1 MDSAWRWKAALI
13 VALTLGCLWLLVPT
27 YYSVAV
33 LPKDQR
39 NNLKLLDEK
48 LPPWAPP
55 ARFRLSLGLDLQGGI
70 HTVMRVDTQTALRK
84 RVERRATRI
93 EQYLEEKKL
102 PATAEARPQNLQIF
116 VRPKDPSTL
125 DAVSKEIDQFFG
137 GEFTRVAREND
148 GVLLALDDTSISY
161 FQEEALEQAMII
173 IRNRVDK
180 WGVAEA
186 DIRKRG
192 TDAIELSLPGQEDP
206 ERVKELIGK
215 TAQLEFKLVDEENT
229 DFFQKLVAENPLP
242 PGVTLNT
249 AANGFPQLESADREV
264 LLSYVEGKAPPG
276 REVNLECDPDP
287 VKKGECRLYRTWL
300 LHDRAAVTGDSLS
313 SADYAPGEFNEPEVN
328 LTFDAQGA
336 RDFEQLTAANVGK
349 RMAIVLDDTVTSAPR
364 INERIPGGRARITIG
379 RIGDEGI
386 REAQNLALVLKAG
399 ALPAPVALGEIR
411 HVGATLGPELIRK
424 GSLAAGI
431 GFLLVVAFMAF
442 YYRKAGLIADAAL
455 IINGLLILACLAAF
469 NATLTLPG
477 IAGFVLTLGIAVD
490 ANVLINER
498 IREELRHGKTARA
511 AVDQGY
517 DRAFWTI
524 FDSHVTALIAG
535 FVLLFTGT
543 GPIRGFATTLVIGLI
558 ASLYT
563 SIVVTRVIVTYFV
576 HGRNAQTV
584 SV

>member
-1 MDSAWRWKAALI
+1 MDASWRWKAALI
-13 VALTLGCLWLLVPT
+13 VLITLGCVWFLIPT
-27 YYSVAV
+27 YYSFLV
-33 LPKDQR
+33 LPRDQR
-39 NNLKLLDEK
+39 NNLKLLQEK
-48 LPPWAPP
+48 LPRWAPS

-70 HTVMRVDTQTALRK
+70 HTVMRVDTQTALQK
-84 RVERRATRI
+84 RVERRAGRI
-93 EQYLEEKKL
+93 EQYLQEKKL
-102 PATAEARPQNLQIF
+102 AATAEPRPQKLQIL
-116 VRPKDPSTL
+116 VVPKDPSTL
-125 DAVSKEIDQFFG
+125 DAVEKEVSNLFG
-137 GEFTRVAREND
+137 GEFSIAGRQD
-148 GVLLALDDTSISY
+148 GGILLALNDTQISY

-180 WGVAEA
+180 WGVAESE
-186 DIRKRG
+186 IRKRG

-215 TAQLEFKLVDEENT
+215 TAQLEFKLVDEENR
-229 DFFQKLVAENPLP
+229 DFFQKLTGEKPLP
-242 PGVTLNT
+242 ADITLTN
-249 AANGFPQLESADREV
+249 AGGLAQLESTDREA
-264 LLSYVEGKAPPG
+264 LLKYVEGKAPQG
-276 REVNLECDPDP
+276 REIDLECEPDP
-287 VKKGECRLYRTWL
+287 LKKGECRLYRTWL
-300 LHDRAAVTGDSLS
+300 LHSRAAVTGDSLA
-313 SADYAPGEFNEPEVN
+313 SADYGHGQFNEPEVN
-328 LTFDAQGA
+328 LTFDPQGA
-336 RDFEQLTAANVGK
+336 RDFEELTAANVGK
-349 RMAIVLDDTVTSAPR
+349 RMAIVLDGTVNSAPR

-379 RIGDEGI
+379 RIGKEGQQ
-386 REAQNLALVLKAG
+386 EAQNLALVLKAG

-411 HVGATLGPELIRK
+411 HVGATLGPELVRK
-424 GSLAAGI
+424 GSLAAAV
-431 GFLLVVAFMAF
+431 GFLLVVGFMAF
-442 YYRKAGLIADAAL
+442 YYRRAGLIADAAL
-455 IINGLLILACLAAF
+455 VINGLLILACLAAF

-543 GPIRGFATTLVIGLI
+543 GPVRGFATTLVIGLI

-563 SIVVTRVIVTYFV
+563 SIVVTRVIVTFFV
-576 HGRNAQTV
+576 HGRGAQTV

>member
-1 MDSAWRWKAALI
+1 VDASWRWKAALI
-13 VALTLGCLWLLVPT
+13 VLITLGCVWFLVPT
-27 YYSVAV
+27 YYSFVV

-39 NNLKLLDEK
+39 NNLKLLQEK
-48 LPPWAPP
+48 LPSWSAP

-70 HTVMRVDTQTALRK
+70 HTVMRVDTQTALQK
-84 RVERRATRI
+84 RVERRAGRI

-102 PATAEARPQNLQIF
+102 PATAEARPQKLQIL
-116 VRPKDPSTL
+116 VVPKDPSTL
-125 DAVSKEIDQFFG
+125 EAVEKEVSNLFG
-137 GEFTRVAREND
+137 DEFSSAGRQD
-148 GVLLALDDTSISY
+148 GGILLALNDTQISY
-161 FQEEALEQAMII
+161 FEEEALEQAMII

-215 TAQLEFKLVDEENT
+215 TAQLEFKLVDEENR
-229 DFFQKLVAENPLP
+229 DFFQKLASEKPLTE
-242 PGVTLNT
+242 GITLST
-249 AANGFPQLESADREV
+249 ASGLPQLESADREA
-264 LLSYVEGKAPPG
+264 LLKYVEGKAPQG
-276 REVNLECDPDP
+276 REIDLECEPDP

-300 LHDRAAVTGDSLS
+300 LHSRAAVTGDSLA
-313 SADYAPGEFNEPEVN
+313 SADFGQGEFNEPEVN
-328 LTFDAQGA
+328 LTFDPQGA
-336 RDFEQLTAANVGK
+336 RDFEELTAANVGK
-349 RMAIVLDDTVTSAPR
+349 RMAIVLDGTVNSAPR

-379 RIGDEGI
+379 RVGDEG
-386 REAQNLALVLKAG
+386 RKEAQNLALVLKAG

-424 GSLAAGI
+424 GSLAAAV
-431 GFLLVVAFMAF
+431 GFLLVVGFMAF
-442 YYRKAGLIADAAL
+442 YYRRAGLIADLAL
-455 IINGLLILACLAAF
+455 VINGLLILACLAAF

-543 GPIRGFATTLVIGLI
+543 GPVRGFATTLVIGLI

-576 HGRNAQTV
+576 HGRGAQTV

>member
-1 MDSAWRWKAALI
+1 MDASWRWKAALI
-13 VALTLGCLWLLVPT
+13 VLITLGCVWFLIPT
-27 YYSVAV
+27 YYSFVV
-33 LPKDQR
+33 LPKEQR
-39 NNLKLLDEK
+39 NNLKLLQEK
-48 LPPWAPP
+48 LPKGAPS

-70 HTVMRVDTQTALRK
+70 HTVMRVDTQTALQK
-84 RVERRATRI
+84 RVERRAGRI
-93 EQYLEEKKL
+93 EQYLQEKKL
-102 PATAEARPQNLQIF
+102 AATAEPRPQKLQIL
-116 VRPKDPSTL
+116 VVPKDPSTL
-125 DAVSKEIDQFFG
+125 DAVEKEVSNLFG
-137 GEFTRVAREND
+137 GEFSIAGRQD
-148 GVLLALDDTSISY
+148 GGILLALNDTQISY

-180 WGVAEA
+180 WGVAESE
-186 DIRKRG
+186 IRKRG

-215 TAQLEFKLVDEENT
+215 TAQLEFKLVDEENR
-229 DFFQKLVAENPLP
+229 DFFQKLASEKPLP
-242 PGVTLNT
+242 ADTTLTN
-249 AANGFPQLESADREV
+249 AGGLAQLESTDREA
-264 LLSYVEGKAPPG
+264 LLKYVEGKAPQG
-276 REVNLECDPDP
+276 REIDLECEPDP
-287 VKKGECRLYRTWL
+287 LKKGECRLYRTWL
-300 LHDRAAVTGDSLS
+300 LHSRAAVTGDSLA
-313 SADYAPGEFNEPEVN
+313 SADYAHGEFNEPEVN
-328 LTFDAQGA
+328 LTFDPQGA
-336 RDFEQLTAANVGK
+336 RDFEELTAANVGK
-349 RMAIVLDDTVTSAPR
+349 RMAIVLDGTVNSAPR

-379 RIGDEGI
+379 RIGKEGQQ
-386 REAQNLALVLKAG
+386 EAQNLALVLKAG

-424 GSLAAGI
+424 GSLAAAV
-431 GFLLVVAFMAF
+431 GFLLVVGFMAF
-442 YYRKAGLIADAAL
+442 YYRRAGLIADAAL
-455 IINGLLILACLAAF
+455 VINGLLILACLAAF

-543 GPIRGFATTLVIGLI
+543 GPVRGFATTLVIGLI

-576 HGRNAQTV
+576 HGRGAQTV

>member
-84 RVERRATRI
+84 RVERRAARI

-102 PATAEARPQNLQIF
+102 PAVAEARPQNLQIF
-116 VRPKDPSTL
+116 VRPRDPSTL

-229 DFFQKLVAENPLP
+229 DFFQKLAAEKPLP
-242 PGVTLNT
+242 PGVTLT
-249 AANGFPQLESADREV
+249 TTNGFPQMESPDREAI
-264 LLSYVEGKAPPG
+264 LKYVEGKAPSG
-276 REVNLECDPDP
+276 REVNLE
-287 VKKGECRLYRTWL
+287 
-300 LHDRAAVTGDSLS
+300 
-313 SADYAPGEFNEPEVN
+313 
-328 LTFDAQGA
+328 
-336 RDFEQLTAANVGK
+336 
-349 RMAIVLDDTVTSAPR
+349 
-364 INERIPGGRARITIG
+364 
-379 RIGDEGI
+379 
-386 REAQNLALVLKAG
+386 
-399 ALPAPVALGEIR
+399 
-411 HVGATLGPELIRK
+411 
-424 GSLAAGI
+424 
-431 GFLLVVAFMAF
+431 
-442 YYRKAGLIADAAL
+442 
-455 IINGLLILACLAAF
+455 
-469 NATLTLPG
+469 
-477 IAGFVLTLGIAVD
+477 
-490 ANVLINER
+490 
-498 IREELRHGKTARA
+498 
-511 AVDQGY
+511 
-517 DRAFWTI
+517 
-524 FDSHVTALIAG
+524 
-535 FVLLFTGT
+535 
-543 GPIRGFATTLVIGLI
+543 
-558 ASLYT
+558 
-563 SIVVTRVIVTYFV
+563 
-576 HGRNAQTV
+576 
-584 SV
+584 

>member
-1 MDSAWRWKAALI
+1 MDSAWRWKAVLIALI
-13 VALTLGCLWLLVPT
+13 TLVCVWLLIPT

-39 NNLKLLDEK
+39 NNLKLLGEK
-48 LPPWAPP
+48 LPRWAPP

-70 HTVMRVDTQTALRK
+70 HTVMRVDTKTALQK

-102 PATAEARPQNLQIF
+102 PAASEARPQNLQIF
-116 VRPKDPSTL
+116 VRPKDPSTT
-125 DAVSKEIDQFFG
+125 DAVSKEIAEFFG
-137 GEFTRVAREND
+137 SEFTVVSRQND
-148 GVLLALDDTSISY
+148 GVLLALDDTSIS
-161 FQEEALEQAMII
+161 FFEEEALEQAMII

-229 DFFQKLVAENPLP
+229 DFFQKLAAERPLP
-242 PGVTLNT
+242 PGVTLGT
-249 AANGFPQLESADREV
+249 TNGFPQLESTDREA
-264 LLSYVEGKAPPG
+264 LLKYVEGKAPSG
-276 REVNLECDPDP
+276 REVNLECEPEP
-287 VKKGECRLYRTWL
+287 LKKGECKSYRTWL
-300 LHDRAAVTGDSLS
+300 LHDRAAVTGDSLA
-313 SADYAPGEFNEPEVN
+313 SAEYSPGDFNEPEVN
-328 LTFDAQGA
+328 LVFDAQGA
-336 RDFEQLTAANVGK
+336 RDFEQLTGANVGK
-349 RMAIVLDDTVTSAPR
+349 RMAIVLDDTVTSAPQIR
-364 INERIPGGRARITIG
+364 ERIPGGRGRITIG
-379 RIGDEGI
+379 RIGEEGKK
-386 REAQNLALVLKAG
+386 EAQNLALVLKAG

-424 GSLAAGI
+424 GSLAAAV

-442 YYRKAGLIADAAL
+442 YYRKAGLIADLAL
-455 IINGLLILACLAAF
+455 LINGLLILACLAAF

-498 IREELRHGKTARA
+498 IREELRHGKSART

-563 SIVVTRVIVTYFV
+563 SIVVTRVVVTYFV
-576 HGRNAQTV
+576 HGRGAQTV